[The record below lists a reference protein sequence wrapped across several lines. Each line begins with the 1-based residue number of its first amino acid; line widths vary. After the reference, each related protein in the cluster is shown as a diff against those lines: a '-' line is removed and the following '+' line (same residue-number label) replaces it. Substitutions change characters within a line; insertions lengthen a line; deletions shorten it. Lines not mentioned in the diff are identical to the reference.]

1 MANFIPLTE
10 KDIPAYPIYNDHGAV
25 VGTILTDGVTLT
37 PLADAI
43 LNEFELCIQLEADQK
58 DFQPSSDYPNMDF
71 ATTNAY
77 KTEIAPLGLSVYEV
91 TILQNSVYDGKYLC
105 AKISNLTEE
114 RSYFAIRMLE

>member
-1 MANFIPLTE
+1 M
-10 KDIPAYPIYNDHGAV
+10 
-25 VGTILTDGVTLT
+25 GTILTDGVTLT
-37 PLADAI
+37 PLAESVFH
-43 LNEFELCIQLEADQK
+43 EFELCIQLEADQK